1 MSAAVT
7 GQAFMPSFRYTRLA
21 MSQNGWKMLTVDS
34 LANSTCSLCALVV
47 GFLVG
52 SIAYAFTSAA
62 MHWNNV
68 DHGHFLAVSAALFCG
83 FISFSIF
90 QLFSTLIV
98 NVVDSL

>member
-7 GQAFMPSFRYTRLA
+7 GQAFMPSYRYTRLA
-21 MSQNGWKMLTVDS
+21 LSQNGWKMLTVDS
-34 LANSTCSLCALVV
+34 LTNSTCSLCALVV

-62 MHWNNV
+62 LHWNDV
-68 DHGHFLAVSAALFCG
+68 DHGHVWAVSAALFSG
-83 FISFSIF
+83 FVSFAIF
-90 QLFSTLIV
+90 QLFSSLIV